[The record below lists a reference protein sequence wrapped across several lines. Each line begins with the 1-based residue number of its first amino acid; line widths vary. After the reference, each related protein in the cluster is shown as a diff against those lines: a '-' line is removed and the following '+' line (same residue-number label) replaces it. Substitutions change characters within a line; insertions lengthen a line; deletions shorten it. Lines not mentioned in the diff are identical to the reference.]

1 MVVKL
6 ILRHQKN
13 ANADLI
19 KQMLDYPFQ
28 LFPYPFLINQLFIF
42 FYFILDFIIK
52 FK

>member
-28 LFPYPFLINQLFIF
+28 LFPYPFLIDQLFIF
-42 FYFILDFIIK
+42 FLFYFGFYY
-52 FK
+52 